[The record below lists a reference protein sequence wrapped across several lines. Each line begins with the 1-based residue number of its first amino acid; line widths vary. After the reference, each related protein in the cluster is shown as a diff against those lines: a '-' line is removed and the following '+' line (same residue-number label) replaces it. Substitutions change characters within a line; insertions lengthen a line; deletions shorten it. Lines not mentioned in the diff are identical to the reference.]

1 MIKLFKGLTLLYIA
15 AVVGGAVAIGLLCEF
30 LRLDSGYI
38 FAFGFVW
45 ILFIGIVF
53 IKNAN
58 ARYRKIMEYMNNCQ
72 CRRFIE
78 ETLKLSKSKRQV
90 NEIVSLN
97 LSSAYINIGDFD
109 KAMETLKT
117 VPITFSKRPAQMVNE
132 FIYFN
137 NLFAAYCSDGDI
149 EKAEAALKSMK
160 IYIDAAE
167 LTEPHRSMCIKPY
180 IDKQYKLNIEKGNFD
195 GALEHFTNMY
205 NTENTLIGK
214 VNYSYNLGLVYE
226 HNGDT
231 EKAKEYFEFAAEKGG
246 DTAVV
251 GKAKEK
257 LSKI

>member
-15 AVVGGAVAIGLLCEF
+15 AVVGGFVAIELFCRF
-30 LRLDSGYI
+30 LRLDMGYT

-53 IKNAN
+53 VKKSNAKYS
-58 ARYRKIMEYMNNCQ
+58 RIMEYMNNCE

-78 ETLKLSKSKRQV
+78 ETLKLSKSKKYV
-90 NEIVSLN
+90 NNIVSLN

-109 KAMETLKT
+109 MAMETLKT
-117 VPITFSKRPAQMVNE
+117 VPITFSKHPAVMVNE

-137 NLFAAYCSDGDI
+137 NLFAAYCSVGDI
-149 EKAEAALKSMK
+149 EKAEAALNSMK
-160 IYIDAAE
+160 IYIDSAE
-167 LTEPHRSMCIKPY
+167 LTEPHRSLCIKPY
-180 IDKQYKLNIEKGNFD
+180 VDKQYKLNIEKGNFE
-195 GALEHFTNMY
+195 GALEHFANMY

-231 EKAKEYFEFAAEKGG
+231 EKAKEYFGFAAEKGG
-246 DTAVV
+246 DTAVAV
-251 GKAKEK
+251 KAKEK